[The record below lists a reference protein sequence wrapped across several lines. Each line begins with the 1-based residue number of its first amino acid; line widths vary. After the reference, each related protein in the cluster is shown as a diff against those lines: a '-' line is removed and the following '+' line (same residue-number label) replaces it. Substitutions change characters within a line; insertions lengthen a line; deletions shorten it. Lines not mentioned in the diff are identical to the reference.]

1 MDLNKSNY
9 DKKILYVI
17 DRDGNIISVP
27 KVKGEKVH
35 YEPYSRLNK
44 MLGGMLGNI
53 TKYDTGL
60 NLPNIVSKH
69 GFINISP
76 LLIDDLSYGWD
87 IVFPLEKTYKQLE
100 ALKSLYSILEA
111 YKVGFIKQPNFYG
124 KCLDFDEELIEGLE
138 KLKKYVEEE
147 LEKIEKNYD
156 EITEGNRE

>member
-27 KVKGEKVH
+27 KVEGETDH

-44 MLGGMLGNI
+44 MLGGMLGKI

-111 YKVGFIKQPNFYG
+111 YKVDFIKQPNFHGNVIY
-124 KCLDFDEELIEGLE
+124 FDEESIKGLE
-138 KLKKYVEEE
+138 NLKIYVEEE

-156 EITEGNRE
+156 KITEGNRE

>member
-1 MDLNKSNY
+1 MGLDESDD

-17 DRDGNIISVP
+17 DKDGNIISVP
-27 KVKGEKVH
+27 KVEGETVH

-44 MLGGMLGNI
+44 MLGGMLGYI
-53 TKYDTGL
+53 TEYDTGL

-76 LLIDDLSYGWD
+76 ILIEDLSYGWD
-87 IVFPLEKTYKQLE
+87 IIFPLEKTYKQLE

-138 KLKKYVEEE
+138 NLKIYVEEE